1 MPCLTVFGKR
11 SRISPAIDS
20 RSLSPDCLRR
30 NRVRTDCPWW
40 GVSTI
45 SHRRL
50 PDTTRYSRKRVFI
63 APRPQADGSWR
74 TLRPAREMDLL
85 SDLAISLSRINRFGG
100 RGFPLCDR
108 RRDGISATTRTIQ
121 NRRPP
126 RLSGGRHLQYQH
138 LISGSNRVKIP
149 TTEASRL

>member
-1 MPCLTVFGKR
+1 MKMAMESTFSFTSRKGYRTRLLMPCLTVFGKR

-50 PDTTRYSRKRVFI
+50 SDTARYSRKRVFI
-63 APRPQADGSWR
+63 APRPQVDGSWR
-74 TLRPAREMDLL
+74 TLRPAHEMDLL
-85 SDLAISLSRINRFGG
+85 SDWVISFSRINRFGG
-100 RGFPLCDR
+100 RGLPLCDR
-108 RRDGISATTRTIQ
+108 RWDGGFWHCGDWI
-121 NRRPP
+121 
-126 RLSGGRHLQYQH
+126 
-138 LISGSNRVKIP
+138 
-149 TTEASRL
+149 EANF